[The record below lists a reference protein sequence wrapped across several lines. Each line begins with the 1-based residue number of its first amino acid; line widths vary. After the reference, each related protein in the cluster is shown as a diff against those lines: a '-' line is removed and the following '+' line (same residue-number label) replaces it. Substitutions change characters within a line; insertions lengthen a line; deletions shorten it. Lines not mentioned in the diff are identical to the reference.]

1 MDGENI
7 EQKNERPRIGFKPN
21 NKLKNMDTIS
31 FDKLLLKT
39 AFCCM
44 ASDGN
49 IDNREIALIKSM
61 CEKFAIV

>member
-1 MDGENI
+1 ME
-7 EQKNERPRIGFKPN
+7 
-21 NKLKNMDTIS
+21 TIT

-49 IDNREIALIKSM
+49 IDNREVELKKKCVKIKIYFKIKILKKNSYLNLVIQNTYQKNYFM
-61 CEKFAIV
+61 